1 MGGPIHNPAGL
12 TGPARKR
19 IVAPHASGTKGETRM
34 AKIVPLL
41 LALLAGL
48 AGQAQAQE
56 TSPQP
61 DAAIPATYAE
71 NRTPRANP
79 EKPADQRARETAQA
93 DADEAACNTRT
104 WAACTAL
111 GRAYHRGE
119 GRPQNRP
126 VAELLYRRA
135 CNAADGDA
143 CLQLGKMLD
152 LERADFAPRV
162 NIQYFV
168 RACTLGA
175 LEGCDFQADAL
186 LFGQLGEPDPA
197 AAEALLRK
205 ICALGRDTS
214 CRALARALLRE
225 ERQPEEQDEGRA
237 IIDRLCRAGDG
248 EACRAGANHWDRLIM
263 PDAAARLSLYRDL
276 GCTAGDADLCVQ
288 NARAIFQSGSGAA
301 QRDLALTYLDK
312 ACAIDGRFSCRDA
325 ADIREEPA
333 LRQGCD
339 NGDGDACLSLGRIL
353 MLQGHLLEDR
363 PTALTLLASSCEAG
377 QNSAC
382 PLAAGMLID
391 AARYDQ
397 ATPEPARI
405 QAYLTQ
411 ACTAGTLG
419 ACETL
424 ADELA
429 SGALL
434 AQDTA
439 LAAELYVDQ
448 CDNGRID
455 ACNFLEAQA
464 LIDPAAPLMLAGE
477 GFVPALTPEEAE
489 AELQRQL
496 AEAREYQRLDR
507 ATHCTTTTVEFE
519 DEIYTDTVCD
529 APSPPRI
536 MRGFAVKPGAAPWQA
551 LLWRPPVMQNTTLTA
566 SERILCGG
574 AVIGY
579 GWILTAAHCLTDLG
593 GVSIAKAGHR
603 VRLGLSNPL
612 SDEGYFYPILR
623 IEPHP
628 SYDRS
633 TFAFDIAL
641 VQYDPRAGTRGS
653 QVEVVPGRIRL
664 DPRPMAG
671 RPIKAG
677 DVAYTYGWGWT
688 AMTGGKAP
696 EQLRGAKLQ
705 LRGEADCNLITKF
718 RDHRTNSVLCAAGSE
733 GQQACFGD
741 SGGPLITYAD
751 TGKVPTVIGV
761 VSAGVKCG
769 TTGVP
774 SRYVRVT
781 HPVVQS
787 WLNRILPPSRRR

>member
-1 MGGPIHNPAGL
+1 
-12 TGPARKR
+12 
-19 IVAPHASGTKGETRM
+19 M

-41 LALLAGL
+41 LAVMAGLAGL

-56 TSPQP
+56 PTRQSDPP
-61 DAAIPATYAE
+61 IPATYSE
-71 NRTPRANP
+71 SRTPRANP
-79 EKPADQRARETAQA
+79 DKPADQRARETAQA
-93 DADEAACNTRT
+93 DAAEAASNNRT

-126 VAELLYRRA
+126 IAELLYRRA

-152 LERADFAPRV
+152 SETGDFAPRV

-205 ICALGRDTS
+205 TCGLGRDVS

-248 EACRAGANHWDRLIM
+248 AACREGANHWNRLIM

-288 NARAIFQSGSGAA
+288 IARAIFESGSGASRA
-301 QRDLALTYLDK
+301 ETGQRDLALAYLDK

-325 ADIREEPA
+325 ADIRAEPA
-333 LRQGCD
+333 LTQGCD
-339 NGDGDACLSLGRIL
+339 NGDWGACLSLGRIL
-353 MLQGHLLEDR
+353 MQQGHLLEDR
-363 PTALTLLASSCEAG
+363 DTALTLLASSCEAG
-377 QNSAC
+377 QHDAC
-382 PLAAGMLID
+382 VLAAGMLID
-391 AARYDQ
+391 AARYSE
-397 ATPEPARI
+397 APPEPARI

-411 ACTAGTLG
+411 ACTAGTRG

-429 SGALL
+429 RGDTLK
-434 AQDTA
+434 QDTA

-448 CDNGRID
+448 CDNRRFE
-455 ACNFLEAQA
+455 ACDFLEAQA
-464 LIDPAAPLMLAGE
+464 LIDPATPLMLANE
-477 GFVPALTPEEAE
+477 GFVPLLTPEEAE
-489 AELQRQL
+489 AERLRRL
-496 AEAREYQRLDR
+496 AEAEEAQRIDR
-507 ATHCTTTTVEFE
+507 AARCTTTTVEFE
-519 DEIYTDTVCD
+519 DEIYTDTICD
-529 APSPPRI
+529 APPPPRI
-536 MRGFAVKPGAAPWQA
+536 MRGFPVKPGAAPWQA
-551 LLWRPPVMQNTTLTA
+551 LLWRPPVMKNTTLTA

-574 AVIGY
+574 AVIGH

-612 SDEGYFYPILR
+612 SNEGYSYPILR

-641 VQYDPRAGTRGS
+641 VQYDPRAGTRGTK
-653 QVEVVPGRIRL
+653 VEVVPGRIRL

-705 LRGEADCNLITKF
+705 LRSDAQCNLITKF
-718 RDHRTNSVLCAAGSE
+718 RDHRTNSVVCAAGSE

-751 TGKVPTVIGV
+751 SGNVPTVIGV

-787 WLNRILPPSRRR
+787 WLNRILPPHRRR